1 MDTLIPLSDEYA
13 LEKLFTLMWSTVFGL
28 LLAADVTAHVSG
40 HVFDLSDGPRSA
52 PTKPLQRA
60 R

>member
-40 HVFDLSDGPRSA
+40 HVFDLSDSPRSA
-52 PTKPLQRA
+52 PTKPLQRT